1 MVAFSQLTLSAVALL
16 SAASAGIIP
25 DILDDSQQ
33 IFVPTENS
41 HANRPASSEL
51 PPIDTDKLQDLIAP
65 EALNEWAHKLWHA
78 ANTSTEVVGN
88 PTRAIGTPGFNA
100 TVGLIVDTLEE
111 LSDYYSYQ
119 LQPFVVPRSIIHNYS
134 VSLPDKK
141 KTLDS
146 RAFKLSP
153 GADVTAPLAFALN
166 KGCLPSDYPDVSG
179 KIVVAQ
185 SGDCAFGMKS
195 ELAGQAQAQ
204 ALLIY
209 DPTIKNPREPKLGTL
224 GTPTPQQIATLGIS
238 FKQFKQLVEGELA
251 RVQVDSEID
260 LVETVNVI
268 AETREG
274 DHDNVVFSGAHS
286 DSVTVGPGINDNG
299 SGLLAQLEV
308 AKQLVNFKVNNAVR
322 FAWWAAEENGLKGS
336 LHYTENLTKREAAKI
351 RLFLDYD
358 MLGSRNYIYEIY
370 DSDDSENPKG
380 SSALRDMYIAWY
392 EKHGYNYTLQE
403 FDGRSDYVGFVE
415 IGIPSSGI
423 DAGVEEIKTDKN
435 VEQFGG
441 ESGVAFDECYHLACD
456 DLSNVDLEPWV
467 VNAKLVGHSVST
479 YATSL
484 EGFPENDL
492 SYFKQRGSSHQGP
505 KKWRT
510 VNSYKDHM

>member
-1 MVAFSQLTLSAVALL
+1 MVAFSHLSVGAVALL
-16 SAASAGIIP
+16 STASAGIIP
-25 DILDDSQQ
+25 DLLDDSQQ
-33 IFVPTENS
+33 MILPPANS
-41 HANRPASSEL
+41 PVNPPDNSEL
-51 PPIDTDKLQDLIAP
+51 PLIHTDKLQGLITP
-65 EALNEWAHKLWHA
+65 EALDEWAHKLWIA

-100 TVGLIVDTLEE
+100 TVNLIVDTLEE
-111 LSDYYSYQ
+111 LSDYYTYE
-119 LQPFVVPRSIIHNYS
+119 LQPFVVARSLIHNYS
-134 VSLPDKK
+134 VSLPDQKQ
-141 KTLDS
+141 TLES
-146 RAFKLSP
+146 RAFKLTP
-153 GADVTAPLAFALN
+153 GADVTAPLAFVKN
-166 KGCLPSDYPDVSG
+166 KGCLPSDYPEVSG
-179 KIVVAQ
+179 KVVVVE
-185 SGDCAFGMKS
+185 SGECAFGMKS

-209 DPTIKNPREPKLGTL
+209 DPTLKDHSEPKLGTL
-224 GTPTPQQIATLGIS
+224 GTPTPQQVATLGIS
-238 FKQFKQLVEGELA
+238 LKDFQSLVEGELA

-268 AETREG
+268 AETKEG

-299 SGLLAQLEV
+299 SGLISQLEV
-308 AKQLVNFKVNNAVR
+308 AKQLTNFKVKNAVR

-380 SSALRDMYIAWY
+380 SSALRDMYIEWY
-392 EKHGYNYTLQE
+392 KEHGYNYTLQE

-423 DAGVEEIKTDKN
+423 DAGVEEIKTKEH
-435 VEQFGG
+435 VKQFGG
-441 ESGVAFDECYHLACD
+441 KAGVAFDECYHLACD
-456 DLSNVDLEPWV
+456 DLNNVDLEPWV
-467 VNAKLVGHSVST
+467 VNTKLVGHSVSK
-479 YATSL
+479 YAESL

-492 SYFKQRGSSHQGP
+492 SYFKQRESGHKGP
-505 KKWRT
+505 KSWKM
-510 VNSYKDHM
+510 VNSYKAFI